1 MPERERTLGV
11 AETLFL
17 VPSLVWIQVWL
28 KRSVLSLRRADVK
41 RIAVADHAAATRG
54 DATDRCVMRGRHAS
68 KNMGKWRDRRGSRDR
83 QDNEL
88 TTMLPRP
95 GVAAQSPTRSGLTIH
110 THERATPRRRSPDRT
125 RTKRSPTT
133 VERVSGDRVNRAQ
146 PGPRPKSPALH
157 SSPLR
162 SPRSPTEIRRGWS
175 AAGSPEE
182 VALHSSPS
190 AAGSPPH
197 IR

>member
-1 MPERERTLGV
+1 MGV

-17 VPSLVWIQVWL
+17 VPSLVWIQVCL
-28 KRSVLSLRRADVK
+28 KRSVFDVRMP

-157 SSPLR
+157 SSPLQ
-162 SPRSPTEIRRGWS
+162 SPWSPTEIRARW
-175 AAGSPEE
+175 
-182 VALHSSPS
+182 S